1 MKIAISAQFERL
13 QYKPIERRLAP
24 IKRRALFRMSGFVRN
39 TMRSLIGKPV
49 KHGRKPR
56 GAGKPPRA
64 RSKGKPNLRTIV
76 FAVDLQDESSVI
88 GPIEFRGRKT
98 AKPAPQLLEH
108 GGATSQTLADGSR
121 RRIRIKAHPFAEP
134 ALAQELPKF
143 PELLRG

>member
-39 TMRSLIGKPV
+39 TMRDLIGKPV
-49 KHGRKPR
+49 KSRKPR

-64 RSKGKPNLRTIV
+64 HAKRKPNLRTIV
-76 FAVDLQDESSVI
+76 FAVDLKDESSVI
-88 GPIEFRGRKT
+88 GPIEFKGRKT

-108 GGATSQTLADGSR
+108 GGATRQTLADGSR
-121 RRIRIKAHPFAEP
+121 RRIRIKKHPFAEP
-134 ALAQELPKF
+134 ALSQELPKF